1 MKPKLRDSYF
11 KYLEKS
17 FSTFSFVK
25 TFKVCLFLFL
35 IIIIIIK
42 LIIIIKIKIMIIIIV
57 IIIMMIME
65 GKFGI

>member
-35 IIIIIIK
+35 IIIIIK
-42 LIIIIKIKIMIIIIV
+42 LIIIIKIIMIIIIV

>member
-35 IIIIIIK
+35 IIIIIK
-42 LIIIIKIKIMIIIIV
+42 LIIIIKMKIMIIIIV

>member
-35 IIIIIIK
+35 IIIIIK

>member
-35 IIIIIIK
+35 IIIIIK

-57 IIIMMIME
+57 IIIMIME

>member
-25 TFKVCLFLFL
+25 AFKVCLFLFL
-35 IIIIIIK
+35 IIIIIK

>member
-1 MKPKLRDSYF
+1 MKPKLHDSYF

-35 IIIIIIK
+35 IIIIIK

-57 IIIMMIME
+57 IIMMIME

>member
-35 IIIIIIK
+35 VIIIIK

>member
-35 IIIIIIK
+35 IIIIIK

-65 GKFGI
+65 RKFGI

>member
-25 TFKVCLFLFL
+25 TFKVCLFIFL
-35 IIIIIIK
+35 IIIIIK

>member
-17 FSTFSFVK
+17 VSTFSFVK

-35 IIIIIIK
+35 IIIIIK

>member
-35 IIIIIIK
+35 IIIIIK
-42 LIIIIKIKIMIIIIV
+42 LIIIIKIKIMIIITV

>member
-25 TFKVCLFLFL
+25 TFKVCFFLFL
-35 IIIIIIK
+35 IIIIIK
-42 LIIIIKIKIMIIIIV
+42 LIIIIKIMIIII
-57 IIIMMIME
+57 IIIMIME

>member
-35 IIIIIIK
+35 IIIITK

>member
-35 IIIIIIK
+35 IIIIIK
-42 LIIIIKIKIMIIIIV
+42 LIIITKIKIMIIIIV